1 MLTAAPGGC
10 HGAFE
15 VESEVRGEAGATPLV
30 AP

>member
-10 HGAFE
+10 HGAFK